1 MKRGGVSSPKS
12 FESKGCSMPSGLA
25 VEMKGSAGRKSRMLV
40 RAAVP
45 GRPIPVAGELVVQP
59 ARVTASQGYPN
70 GVAFGQL
77 RGFGR

>member
-1 MKRGGVSSPKS
+1 
-12 FESKGCSMPSGLA
+12 MPSGLA

-70 GVAFGQL
+70 GVSSTIARFQAQLIAVGQL